1 MRIRISTKVFE
12 RENSIITWVNNRP
25 VLVAKVEGRLY
36 AMDAVCAHMG
46 CALLTKVNG
55 YTVTCPAHEAQYD
68 IRTGQLIAKAKI
80 RPEEGCETE
89 NITPPLKT
97 YQASETSDGFIELKM
112 D

>member
-1 MRIRISTKVFE
+1 MKIRISTKVFDK
-12 RENSIITWVNNRP
+12 ENSIITWVNNRP

-55 YTVTCPAHEAQYD
+55 YIVTCPAHEAQYD

-80 RPEEGCETE
+80 KPDEECETE
-89 NITPPLKT
+89 KVKLPLKT
-97 YQASETSDGFIELKM
+97 YEASETSDGFIEINTR
-112 D
+112 